1 MAHETCDAGCV
12 ESVAVVYRRL
22 LVENRVSR
30 GARAQAASGLGY
42 GKLADFLLGVIAA
55 GVLVHT
61 RGPFLLLLI
70 PLAIFVVLVVV
81 HDRVLRRLGR
91 YERVTEF
98 YARGLARIEDQWAGT
113 GETGDRFFDAAHPYA
128 RDLDLFGKGSL
139 FELLCTARTRA
150 GEETLARWLLAAA
163 GPEEV
168 RARQAAVAEMQD
180 RVKLR
185 ERLFTAGERCA
196 SGGASGGAGRVG
208 RGQAGFPVALAAVGA
223 GVAGGAL
230 GGVDCV
236 LGCDAKLGSGDA
248 DVADQLRG
256 EQPAAAEG
264 ERVGGRRWRRQR
276 RI

>member
-1 MAHETCDAGCV
+1 M

-22 LVENRVSR
+22 LVENRGRVER
-30 GARAQAASGLGY
+30 ERRRHLWLGY
-42 GKLADFLLGVIAA
+42 GKVADFLVGVIAA

-70 PLAIFVVLVVV
+70 PLAVFVVLVVV

-98 YARGLARIEDQWAGT
+98 YARGLARIEDQWAGM

-150 GEETLARWLLAAA
+150 GEETLAHWLLAAA

-168 RARQAAVAEMQD
+168 RARQTAVTEMQD

-185 ERLFTAGERCA
+185 ERLFTAGEDVR
-196 SGGASGGAGRVG
+196 AGVH
-208 RGQAGFPVALAAVGA
+208 PEALAAWG
-223 GVAGGAL
+223 
-230 GGVDCV
+230 
-236 LGCDAKLGSGDA
+236 
-248 DVADQLRG
+248 
-256 EQPAAAEG
+256 
-264 ERVGGRRWRRQR
+264 
-276 RI
+276 